1 MFRRDSTKW
10 ALLALCLFVNSLSA
24 EEEAPKDEN
33 DEVGDKPLS
42 IIDEVHKFRGDLE
55 ALETYSGLMS
65 AEAEAAFDPRESKRY
80 PKILSL
86 RDVRDFSFD
95 GDKDP
100 DGLPDGNGTLTSDDE
115 TGQVEFCL
123 RKSCYRAVKLVYGTF
138 RNGLMQGQAWVVYQ
152 DGGIMVAAVRDS
164 VFHGVYKVK
173 NIVDGFYQ
181 VFFIVLLQKFIL
193 AAAAVISFVVAAA
206 VAFVVVVAVAVVDG
220 AAVALDAGAGGAA
233 ADRPSST
240 CGW

>member
-1 MFRRDSTKW
+1 M
-10 ALLALCLFVNSLSA
+10 CLFVNSLSA

-42 IIDEVHKFRGDLE
+42 IVDEVHKFRGDLE

-65 AEAEAAFDPRESKRY
+65 AEAEAAFDPGESKRY

-173 NIVDGFYQ
+173 NFVDGF
-181 VFFIVLLQKFIL
+181 FSSVLLQY
-193 AAAAVISFVVAAA
+193 FV
-206 VAFVVVVAVAVVDG
+206 
-220 AAVALDAGAGGAA
+220 
-233 ADRPSST
+233 
-240 CGW
+240 